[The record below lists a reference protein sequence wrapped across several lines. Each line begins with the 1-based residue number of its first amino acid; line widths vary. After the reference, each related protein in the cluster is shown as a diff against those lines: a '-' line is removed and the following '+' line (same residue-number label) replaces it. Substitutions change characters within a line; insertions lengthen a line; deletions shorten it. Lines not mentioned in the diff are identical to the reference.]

1 MNAQQTLIK
10 QNRSRIIKVAIFVLL
25 IFTGF
30 QFRLDLDTNFSL
42 LSLDFLVI
50 KMMIFLVNYLWL
62 YPKLLRKKKYW
73 QWAVSAIILVF
84 FAVALRYVIEEMLY
98 PAYLGFR
105 NYSPGTSLS
114 YYAEDGFFWLLPWV
128 LISTVL
134 GFTEDWTKM
143 KKDKQA
149 LEQQN
154 TQAELAL
161 LKSQLNPH
169 FLFNTLNS
177 IYSLS
182 YQKSD
187 KAPDAILK
195 LSEVMRYMLYDSE
208 DKMVLLEKE
217 LQYLHSFVDLQ
228 KARFKENIYVDLL
241 VEGTITNQLITPVL
255 LIAFVENAF
264 KHGVLSDPSD
274 PVLIHVIVEGNHLQL
289 NVQNRI
295 NHQQK
300 DQTGGIGL
308 PNIYRRL
315 ELLYPGQ
322 HTLNIKE
329 NDTHYICE
337 LSLQL
342 GPDYGQLK

>member
-1 MNAQQTLIK
+1 MNAQQTLSK
-10 QNRSRIIKVAIFVLL
+10 QNRERTLKVVIFVLL
-25 IFTGF
+25 LFTGF
-30 QFRLDLDTNFSL
+30 RFGVDFDTQFSL
-42 LSLDFLVI
+42 LNLDFVII

-62 YPKLLRKKKYW
+62 YPKLLRNKKYLAW
-73 QWAVSAIILVF
+73 TISVVILVF
-84 FAVALRYVIEEMLY
+84 FAVALRYTLEEVLY
-98 PAYLGFR
+98 PTWLGIR
-105 NYSPGTSLS
+105 NYSENTSIS
-114 YYAEDGFFWLLPWV
+114 YYAEDGFFWLSPWV
-128 LISTVL
+128 IISTAVGL
-134 GFTEDWTKM
+134 TEDWAKM

-177 IYSLS
+177 IYSLA

-241 VEGTITNQLITPVL
+241 VEGTVTTQLITPVL

-274 PVLIHVIVEGNHLQL
+274 PVLIHVIVEGNNLQL

-322 HTLNIKE
+322 HNLNIKE

-342 GPDYGQLK
+342 GPNYGQQK

>member
-1 MNAQQTLIK
+1 MNAQATILK
-10 QNRSRIIKVAIFVLL
+10 QKRWRLLKAVIFVLL
-25 IFTGF
+25 LFMGF
-30 QFRLDLDTNFSL
+30 QYYLDFDADLSL
-42 LSLDFLVI
+42 LNLDFTVL
-50 KMMIFLVNYLWL
+50 KMMIFFVNYLWL
-62 YPKLLRKKKYW
+62 YPKLFRKKQYLK
-73 QWAVSAIILVF
+73 WAIGILLLLLF
-84 FAVALRYVIEEMLY
+84 GLALRYTVEEIIY

-105 NYSPGTSLS
+105 NYHEGTTLI
-114 YYAEDGFFWLLPWV
+114 YYAKDGFFFLSPW
-128 LISTVL
+128 IIFSTVFGL
-134 GFTEDWTKM
+134 VEDWTKM
-143 KKDKQA
+143 KNDKQA

-177 IYSLS
+177 IYSLA

-208 DKMVLLEKE
+208 DKVVLLEKE

-241 VEGTITNQLITPVL
+241 VEGPVTNQLIMPVL

-289 NVQNRI
+289 NVQNKI
-295 NHQQK
+295 NHQLK

-308 PNIYRRL
+308 PNIRRRL
-315 ELLYPGQ
+315 ELLYPGR

-342 GPDYGQLK
+342 

>member
-1 MNAQQTLIK
+1 ML
-10 QNRSRIIKVAIFVLL
+10 FL
-25 IFTGF
+25 FMGF
-30 QFRLDLDTNFSL
+30 QYNLDFDADFSL
-42 LSLDFLVI
+42 LSIDFAVI
-50 KMMIFLVNYLWL
+50 KMMIFFVNYLWL
-62 YPKLLRKKKYW
+62 YPKLFRKKQYLK
-73 QWAVSAIILVF
+73 WAICILLLLLF
-84 FAVALRYVIEEMLY
+84 GLALRYTVEEIIY

-105 NYSPGTSLS
+105 NYHEGTTLI
-114 YYAEDGFFWLLPWV
+114 YYAKDGFFFLSPW
-128 LISTVL
+128 IIFSTVFGL
-134 GFTEDWTKM
+134 VEDWTKM
-143 KKDKQA
+143 KNDKQA

-177 IYSLS
+177 IYSLA

-208 DKMVLLEKE
+208 DKVVLLEKE

-241 VEGTITNQLITPVL
+241 VEGRVTNQLIMPVL

-295 NHQQK
+295 NHQLK

-308 PNIYRRL
+308 PNIRRRL
-315 ELLYPGQ
+315 ELLYPGR

-342 GPDYGQLK
+342 

>member
-1 MNAQQTLIK
+1 
-10 QNRSRIIKVAIFVLL
+10 
-25 IFTGF
+25 
-30 QFRLDLDTNFSL
+30 
-42 LSLDFLVI
+42 VI
-50 KMMIFLVNYLWL
+50 
-62 YPKLLRKKKYW
+62 
-73 QWAVSAIILVF
+73 
-84 FAVALRYVIEEMLY
+84 
-98 PAYLGFR
+98 
-105 NYSPGTSLS
+105 
-114 YYAEDGFFWLLPWV
+114 
-128 LISTVL
+128 ISTVIGL
-134 GFTEDWTKM
+134 IEDWTKM
-143 KKDKQA
+143 KNDKQA

-177 IYSLS
+177 IYSLA

-208 DKMVLLEKE
+208 GKVVLLEKE

-241 VEGTITNQLITPVL
+241 VEGRITNQLIMPVL

-264 KHGVLSDPSD
+264 KHGVLNDPAD
-274 PVLIHVIVEGNHLQL
+274 PVLIHVMVEEDHLQL
-289 NVQNRI
+289 HVQNRI
-295 NHQQK
+295 NHQLK

-322 HTLNIKE
+322 YKLNIKE

-342 GPDYGQLK
+342 

>member
-1 MNAQQTLIK
+1 VDAQQTILK
-10 QNRSRIIKVAIFVLL
+10 QKRNQITRVIIFVLL
-25 IFTGF
+25 LFMGF
-30 QFRLDLDTNFSL
+30 QFSLDFRTDISL
-42 LSLDFLVI
+42 LSIDFMVI
-50 KMMIFLVNYLWL
+50 KMTIFLVNYLWL
-62 YPKLLRKKKYW
+62 YPKLFRKKKYL
-73 QWAVSAIILVF
+73 QWTISVLLLI
-84 FAVALRYVIEEMLY
+84 FAGVALRYIVEELIY

-105 NYSPGTSLS
+105 NYAEGTTLS
-114 YYAEDGFFWLLPWV
+114 YYAEDGFFFLSSWV
-128 LISTVL
+128 IISTVIGL
-134 GFTEDWTKM
+134 IEDWTKM
-143 KKDKQA
+143 KNDKQA

-177 IYSLS
+177 IYSLA

-208 DKMVLLEKE
+208 GKVVLLEKE

-241 VEGTITNQLITPVL
+241 VEGRITNQLIMPVL

-264 KHGVLSDPSD
+264 KHGVLNDPAD
-274 PVLIHVIVEGNHLQL
+274 PVLIHVMVEEGHLQL
-289 NVQNRI
+289 HVQNRI
-295 NHQQK
+295 NHQLK

-322 HTLNIKE
+322 YKLNIKE

-342 GPDYGQLK
+342 

>member
-1 MNAQQTLIK
+1 MNAHATILK
-10 QNRSRIIKVAIFVLL
+10 QKRGRLLKVVLFVLL
-25 IFTGF
+25 VFMGF
-30 QFRLDLDTNFSL
+30 QYQ
-42 LSLDFLVI
+42 LDFDATFSPLGINFAVI
-50 KMMIFLVNYLWL
+50 KMMIFFVNYLWL
-62 YPKLLRKKKYW
+62 YPKLFRKKQYLKW
-73 QWAVSAIILVF
+73 TISVLLLILLGL
-84 FAVALRYVIEEMLY
+84 ALRYTVEEIIY
-98 PAYLGFR
+98 PTYLGFR
-105 NYSPGTSLS
+105 NYGEGTTLS
-114 YYAEDGFFWLLPWV
+114 YYAQDGFFFLSPWV
-128 LISTVL
+128 IFSTVFGL
-134 GFTEDWTKM
+134 IEDWSKM

-154 TQAELAL
+154 AQAELAL

-177 IYSLS
+177 IYSLA

-208 DKMVLLEKE
+208 GKVVLLEKE

-241 VEGTITNQLITPVL
+241 IEGSITNQLIMPVL

-264 KHGVLSDPSD
+264 KHGVLDDPAD
-274 PVLIHVIVEGNHLQL
+274 PVLIHVIVEGNNLQL

-295 NHQQK
+295 NHQLK

-308 PNIYRRL
+308 PNIRRRL

-342 GPDYGQLK
+342 

>member
-1 MNAQQTLIK
+1 MNAQQTLLK
-10 QNRSRIIKVAIFVLL
+10 QNRSRIIKVAIFILL
-25 IFTGF
+25 AFTGF
-30 QFRLDLDTNFSL
+30 QFRLDFDTNLSL
-42 LSLDFLVI
+42 LTIDFLVI

-73 QWAVSAIILVF
+73 QWVVSVVILVF
-84 FAVALRYVIEEMLY
+84 LAVALRYVLEEVLY
-98 PAYLGFR
+98 PTFFGFR
-105 NYSPGTSLS
+105 NYSPDTSIS
-114 YYAEDGFFWLLPWV
+114 YYAEDGFLWLSPWV

-134 GFTEDWTKM
+134 GFAEDWTKM

-241 VEGTITNQLITPVL
+241 VEGTVTNQLITPVL

-274 PVLIHVIVEGNHLQL
+274 PVLIHVIVEGNQLQM

>member
-1 MNAQQTLIK
+1 MNAQQTILK
-10 QNRSRIIKVAIFVLL
+10 QKGRRILKGLLFVLL
-25 IFTGF
+25 LFMGF
-30 QFRLDLDTNFSL
+30 QYYLDFSASFSL
-42 LSLDFLVI
+42 LGIDFAII
-50 KMMIFLVNYLWL
+50 KMMIFFVNYLWL
-62 YPKLLRKKKYW
+62 YPKLFRKKRYL
-73 QWAVSAIILVF
+73 QWAISIILLLF
-84 FAVALRYVIEEMLY
+84 FGLALRYVVEEMIY

-105 NYSPGTSLS
+105 NYGEGTTLT
-114 YYAEDGFFWLLPWV
+114 YYAKDGFFFLSPW
-128 LISTVL
+128 IIFSTVFGL
-134 GFTEDWTKM
+134 IEDWSAM
-143 KKDKQA
+143 KRDKQA

-154 TQAELAL
+154 AQAELAL

-177 IYSLS
+177 IYSLA

-195 LSEVMRYMLYDSE
+195 LSEVMRYMLYDS
-208 DKMVLLEKE
+208 DGKVVLLEKE

-241 VEGTITNQLITPVL
+241 VEGSITTQQIMPVL

-264 KHGVLSDPSD
+264 KHGVLNDPAD
-274 PVLIHVIVEGNHLQL
+274 PVLIHIIVEGNDLQL

-295 NHQQK
+295 NHQLK

-308 PNIYRRL
+308 PNIRRRL

-322 HTLNIKE
+322 YTLSIKE

-342 GPDYGQLK
+342 

>member
-1 MNAQQTLIK
+1 MNAQQTLLKQPRERTIK
-10 QNRSRIIKVAIFVLL
+10 AVVFVIL

-30 QFRLDLDTNFSL
+30 QFRLDFDTNFSL
-42 LSLDFLVI
+42 LSIDFLVI
-50 KMMIFLVNYLWL
+50 KMTIFLVNYLWL
-62 YPKLLRKKKYW
+62 YPKFLRKKQYLK
-73 QWAVSAIILVF
+73 WAISVIILVF
-84 FAVALRYVIEEMLY
+84 LAVALRFTLEEVIY
-98 PAYLGFR
+98 PIYLGIR
-105 NYSPGTSLS
+105 NYGPGTTISF
-114 YYAEDGFFWLLPWV
+114 YAEDGFFWLSPWV
-128 LISTVL
+128 LISTAVR
-134 GFTEDWTKM
+134 FTEDWAKM
-143 KKDKQA
+143 KKDKQV

-177 IYSLS
+177 IYSLA

-208 DKMVLLEKE
+208 DKTVLLEKE

-228 KARFKENIYVDLL
+228 KARFKETIYVDLL
-241 VEGTITNQLITPVL
+241 VEGRITNQLITPVL

-264 KHGVLSDPSD
+264 KHGVLDDPAD
-274 PVLIHVIVEGNHLQL
+274 PVMIHVIVEGNNLQL

-295 NHQQK
+295 NHQLK

-308 PNIYRRL
+308 PNITRRL

-337 LSLQL
+337 LNLQL
-342 GPDYGQLK
+342 GPDTGKLK

>member
-1 MNAQQTLIK
+1 MNAQATILK
-10 QNRSRIIKVAIFVLL
+10 QKHRRLLKAVIFVLL
-25 IFTGF
+25 LFMGF
-30 QFRLDLDTNFSL
+30 QYYLDFDADLSL
-42 LSLDFLVI
+42 LNLDFTVI
-50 KMMIFLVNYLWL
+50 KMMIFFVNYLWL
-62 YPKLLRKKKYW
+62 YPKLFRKKQYLK
-73 QWAVSAIILVF
+73 WAIGVLLLLF
-84 FAVALRYVIEEMLY
+84 FGLALRYTVEEIIY

-105 NYSPGTSLS
+105 NYKEGTTLI
-114 YYAEDGFFWLLPWV
+114 YYAKDGFFFLSPW
-128 LISTVL
+128 IIFSTVFGL
-134 GFTEDWTKM
+134 VEDWTKM
-143 KKDKQA
+143 KSDKQA

-154 TQAELAL
+154 AQAELAL

-177 IYSLS
+177 IYSLA

-208 DKMVLLEKE
+208 DKVVLLEKE

-241 VEGTITNQLITPVL
+241 VEGRITNQLIMPVL

-264 KHGVLSDPSD
+264 KHGVLNDPSD
-274 PVLIHVIVEGNHLQL
+274 PVLIHVIVEGNNLQL

-295 NHQQK
+295 NHQLK

-308 PNIYRRL
+308 PNIRRRL

-322 HTLNIKE
+322 HTLNIRE

-342 GPDYGQLK
+342 GQGTGNSK

>member
-1 MNAQQTLIK
+1 MGLFI
-10 QNRSRIIKVAIFVLL
+10 LL
-25 IFTGF
+25 LFTGF
-30 QFRLDLDTNFSL
+30 QFRLDFDTNL
-42 LSLDFLVI
+42 NWLSIDFMVV

-62 YPKLLRKKKYW
+62 YPKLLRKRHYV
-73 QWAVSAIILVF
+73 QWTLSVIVLVF
-84 FAVALRYVIEEMLY
+84 IGVALRYTVEEVLY
-98 PAYLGFR
+98 PEYFGFR
-105 NYSPGTSLS
+105 NYAEGTTIR
-114 YYAEDGFFWLLPWV
+114 YYAEDSFFWLSPWV
-128 LISTVL
+128 LISTAVRL
-134 GFTEDWTKM
+134 TEDWLKM
-143 KKDKQA
+143 KKDKQV

-177 IYSLS
+177 IYSLA

-208 DKMVLLEKE
+208 DKLVLLEKE

-241 VEGTITNQLITPVL
+241 VEGRITNQRITPVL

-264 KHGVLSDPSD
+264 KHGVLNDAAD
-274 PVLIHVIVEGNHLQL
+274 PVLIHVIAEGNDLQL

-315 ELLYPGQ
+315 ELLYPGR

-342 GPDYGQLK
+342 GPGTGSLNDK

>member
-1 MNAQQTLIK
+1 MVL
-10 QNRSRIIKVAIFVLL
+10 FVLL
-25 IFTGF
+25 LFTGF
-30 QFRLDLDTNFSL
+30 TFRLDFSTQLSL
-42 LSLDFLVI
+42 LGLDFVVI
-50 KMMIFLVNYLWL
+50 KMTIFFVNYLWL
-62 YPKLLRKKKYW
+62 YPRLFRKKQYVL
-73 QWAVSAIILVF
+73 WALSALLLVLGGI
-84 FAVALRYVIEEMLY
+84 ALRYLLEEVIY

-105 NYSPGTSLS
+105 NYHENTTLS
-114 YYAEDGFFWLLPWV
+114 FYAEDGFYFLSPWV
-128 LISTVL
+128 MISTVVA
-134 GFTEDWTKM
+134 FVEDWMKM

-154 TQAELAL
+154 TMAELAL

-177 IYSLS
+177 IYSLA

-208 DKMVLLEKE
+208 GSAVLLEKE

-241 VEGTITNQLITPVL
+241 VEGRITNQLIIPVL

-264 KHGVLSDPSD
+264 KHGVLNDPAD
-274 PVLIHVIVEGNHLQL
+274 PVLIHVMVEGNELQL
-289 NVQNRI
+289 LVQNRI

-300 DQTGGIGL
+300 DHTGGIGM
-308 PNIYRRL
+308 PNIHRRL
-315 ELLYPGQ
+315 ELLYPGR

-342 GPDYGQLK
+342 GPVTGNLK